1 MGSRSPELAEVIRT
15 WIAGAR
21 ADIHTA
27 LPAKVTR
34 VDLAKGL
41 VDVKPLIKSGWE
53 NDDGDRVVEAVPVIC
68 DVPIAFPGAGG
79 MRVTF
84 PVTVDDTGLVL
95 FSEASL
101 DAWLDAPAGNDVDP
115 LDDRRHHLSDGI
127 FLPGLRPAS
136 SPWTAD
142 ASVLTIGSDGG
153 AADFVALAAKVNQAL
168 SDFRTWA
175 NGHTHLV
182 AGVQAGASSVSSN
195 APTGALGAAASV
207 ASATVKVKG

>member
-142 ASVLTIGSDGG
+142 ASVLTIGAT
-153 AADFVALAAKVNQAL
+153 AARQTSWPWRRRSTRPSAISGLGRTAIPTWWPACRPAPRPCPRTRPPAL
-168 SDFRTWA
+168 
-175 NGHTHLV
+175 
-182 AGVQAGASSVSSN
+182 
-195 APTGALGAAASV
+195 
-207 ASATVKVKG
+207 